1 MREEHEKTVVMVI
14 DDEPQNVDVLDD
26 MLAEQGWGVRAFLDG
41 GQALASAREEPPDL
55 ILLDIR
61 MPGLDG
67 YEVCRR
73 LKRDDRLRAI
83 PVIFLSAFSS
93 SEDKVK
99 AFEVGGVDYVV
110 KPFAV
115 SEVVARSRTQIRL
128 RRYQA
133 TLERLVR
140 QRVAELAEAHRRLR
154 IWDDA
159 KNDWINMLSHEI
171 RTPLTGI
178 FGITELLFM
187 ELAPASKF
195 KPLAAVYETSRQ
207 RIEKLIDDAT
217 TLAQVDVGSERFQLH
232 TLPLNPFLE
241 GALATIQEDESA
253 AVGGV
258 SLAGTATVRLA
269 AEPALLER
277 ACVDLL
283 RTAVCCVPEGSR
295 FRLETYCLGDQAC
308 VVIAIP
314 GQTLS
319 EEVIE
324 TFFEVGGQRAL
335 FKGAGDF
342 GLGSALARRIFR
354 LLRGDLVVCNS
365 PAGGFRIVCSLP
377 AEPCG

>member
-1 MREEHEKTVVMVI
+1 MNEEYEKTVVMVI

-26 MLAEQGWGVRAFLDG
+26 MLAQQGWGVRAFLDG
-41 GQALASAREEPPDL
+41 GQALVAAREEPPDL

-73 LKRDDRLRAI
+73 LKSDDRLRAI

-93 SEDKVK
+93 SEDKVR

-110 KPFAV
+110 KPFAA

-128 RRYQA
+128 HRYQA
-133 TLERLVR
+133 TLERLVQ

-159 KNDWINMLSHEI
+159 KNDWLNMLSHEI

-187 ELAPASKF
+187 EMASAAQF
-195 KPLAAVYETSRQ
+195 KPLAAGYEASRQ

-217 TLAQVDVGSERFQLH
+217 TLVQVDVVSERFQFRP
-232 TLPLNPFLE
+232 LPLNPFLE
-241 GALATIQEDESA
+241 DALATIRKDEPV

-258 SLAGTATVRLA
+258 SLAGTATARLS
-269 AEPALLER
+269 AEPALLGR
-277 ACVDLL
+277 ACGDLL
-283 RTAVCCVPEGSR
+283 RTAVCCVSEGDS
-295 FRLETYCLGDQAC
+295 FRLETYCSGDQAY
-308 VVIAIP
+308 VVITIP
-314 GQTLS
+314 GQTLA

-324 TFFEVGGQRAL
+324 TFFEVGGQRRL
-335 FKGAGDF
+335 FKSAGDF
-342 GLGSALARRIFR
+342 GLGAALARRIVR
-354 LLRGDLVVCNS
+354 LMRGDLVVCNNR
-365 PAGGFRIVCSLP
+365 AEGFRIVCSLP
-377 AEPCG
+377 TESCG